1 MTWSPPT
8 TYEDGRPME
17 EPLKYK
23 VYYGNR
29 FKRYPNR
36 YPKWKNAGD
45 QTRQIIDGL
54 EPGKTYYFVVT
65 AYTEENGK
73 IKSESKYSEALAVRI
88 VEP

>member
-1 MTWSPPT
+1 
-8 TYEDGRPME
+8 ME

-65 AYTEENGK
+65 AYTEENGRT
-73 IKSESKYSEALAVRI
+73 KSESIYSEAVAVRV